1 MLSQQ
6 SRDRAK
12 KCCRAIEQKAIEQ
25 KSAIERSSKKTLL
38 SYLSVSLMNK
48 HNAKK
53 KVKLKTS
60 EQNEAHRLLKH
71 ILIILEIVDCAFFEV
86 CKTRGLPRTTV
97 LYIYDK
103 TCKAL
108 LLDRDC
114 FFCSIARKCFCSI
127 AIARKGLLDQKVLTA
142 TDPVEIVI

>member
-1 MLSQQ
+1 MLS
-6 SRDRAK
+6 SDRAK

-71 ILIILEIVDCAFFEV
+71 ILIILEIVDCAFF
-86 CKTRGLPRTTV
+86 
-97 LYIYDK
+97 
-103 TCKAL
+103 
-108 LLDRDC
+108 
-114 FFCSIARKCFCSI
+114 
-127 AIARKGLLDQKVLTA
+127 
-142 TDPVEIVI
+142 

>member
-1 MLSQQ
+1 MSSAIEPRPSLEIEQSRPCKHDRPLGPAIGNRAIEQKRAFASQQ

-25 KSAIERSSKKTLL
+25 KSAIKRSSKKTLL

-48 HNAKK
+48 NNTKK

-71 ILIILEIVDCAFFEV
+71 ILIILEIVDCAFF
-86 CKTRGLPRTTV
+86 
-97 LYIYDK
+97 
-103 TCKAL
+103 
-108 LLDRDC
+108 
-114 FFCSIARKCFCSI
+114 
-127 AIARKGLLDQKVLTA
+127 
-142 TDPVEIVI
+142 

>member
-1 MLSQQ
+1 MGNRAIEQKSAFAAIERSSKKVLSQQ

-48 HNAKK
+48 HTAKK

-71 ILIILEIVDCAFFEV
+71 ILIILEIVDCAFF
-86 CKTRGLPRTTV
+86 
-97 LYIYDK
+97 
-103 TCKAL
+103 
-108 LLDRDC
+108 
-114 FFCSIARKCFCSI
+114 
-127 AIARKGLLDQKVLTA
+127 
-142 TDPVEIVI
+142 